1 MADIKIYKTND
12 LVLRVKENFDPAKLK
27 LKKWVDFIDVLCG
40 DREYQKEA
48 IRAALKSA
56 SPGDTVII
64 TGKGAEP
71 WMMLVNGQKLSWDD
85 REVVREELQKI

>member
-27 LKKWVDFIDVLCG
+27 LKKWVDFIDVLCV

-48 IRAALKSA
+48 IRNAIIYIA
-56 SPGDTVII
+56 SGEYGSIEDLV
-64 TGKGAEP
+64 AEN
-71 WMMLVNGQKLSWDD
+71 WRTNA
-85 REVVREELQKI
+85 ELHERYKDA

>member
-27 LKKWVDFIDVLCG
+27 LKKWVDFIDVLCV

-48 IRAALKSA
+48 IRNAIIYIA
-56 SPGDTVII
+56 SGEYSSIEDLV
-64 TGKGAEP
+64 AEN
-71 WMMLVNGQKLSWDD
+71 WRTNA
-85 REVVREELQKI
+85 ELHERYKDAR